1 MNFGFWSLW
10 ARLDTAENW
19 KYCNKIIFKCVN
31 NIVWLIF
38 NKKLLKS
45 EICEFCEQCTGPTC
59 MLKSGWKV
67 KYYGY
72 YSLFFTVHISWC
84 IVHGT
89 IHVPWIEHQAL
100 VLKKKKKRKRAKRE
114 NTESKPHLCID
125 WSLGNLFT
133 WLIWDLSV
141 FRVWI
146 EDFVINLWFH
156 IYGSRNSALKNLFE
170 L

>member
-31 NIVWLIF
+31 NTVWLIF
-38 NKKLLKS
+38 NEKLLKS
-45 EICEFCEQCTGPTC
+45 EICGFCEQYTGPTC

-72 YSLFFTVHISWC
+72 CSLFFTVHIPWC

-89 IHVPWIEHQAL
+89 VHVPWIVHQAL
-100 VLKKKKKRKRAKRE
+100 VLKKKKKKRAKCE
-114 NTESKPHLCID
+114 NAKSKPHLCID

-156 IYGSRNSALKNLFE
+156 IYGSRNSALKNLVE